1 LAEEGGSRAESSEV
15 LAVSSSKILESNRR
29 PSTPLGGV
37 LVNTTTTSTTSSTS
51 STKEWGKPDE
61 LFISR

>member
-1 LAEEGGSRAESSEV
+1 LAEDGGSRAESSEV

-37 LVNTTTTSTTSSTS
+37 LVNTTTTSTTTS

>member
-37 LVNTTTTSTTSSTS
+37 LVNTTTTSTTSST
-51 STKEWGKPDE
+51 KEWGKPDE

>member
-1 LAEEGGSRAESSEV
+1 MGEEGGSRAESSEV

-37 LVNTTTTSTTSSTS
+37 LVNTTTTSTTSST
-51 STKEWGKPDE
+51 KEWGKPDE